1 MNESILIRG
10 GRVVDPVQGI
20 DENCDVRLRDGEVEE
35 IGGNLGENGVDRVI
49 DASGKIVTPGL
60 IDVHVHFRDPGFT
73 EKETLET
80 GARSAVAG
88 GFTTVCCMPNT
99 SPTLDTPNRVRDIVE
114 RSKSLPARVRPIGAI
129 SLGRAGEE
137 LADLR
142 GMAEAGAIGFS
153 DDGDSTKSSLVMRR
167 ALELTDELNLPIMVH
182 CEDWTLINGG
192 AINEGPIS
200 KELGLPGLTAACE
213 EIIINRDIELA
224 RLTGGWLHVLHVTTE
239 RGRDLVRDA
248 VRSGLRVTAEVMPHH
263 LLMTD
268 EWVAGRRKMVGTD
281 DVVPGPSSDPNA
293 KVNPPLRTEQDA
305 NALLEGVLDGTF
317 EILATDHAPHAPSD
331 KPDDLT
337 KAASGMIGLEVAL
350 PLLLELVRQERL
362 PLTTMVERLT
372 SAPARIFNLD
382 GGTLKA
388 GSVADVT
395 IIDPEQAWTIDE
407 STIVSKSKNTPLLG
421 MTVQGRA
428 VTTIVGGEVVY
439 EI

>member
-1 MNESILIRG
+1 MSDSILIRG
-10 GRVVDPVQGI
+10 GRLIDPVQSI
-20 DENCDVRLRDGEVEE
+20 DDIRDIRLSGGKVEA
-35 IGGNLGENGVDRVI
+35 IGDDLSADGVDRVI
-49 DASGKIVTPGL
+49 EASGKIVTPGL

-73 EKETLET
+73 AKETLET
-80 GARSAVAG
+80 GARSAAAA

-99 SPTLDTPNRVRDIVE
+99 SPALDTPERIQDIVE
-114 RSKSLPARVRPIGAI
+114 RSKNLPTRIHPIGTI
-129 SLGRAGEE
+129 SIGRAGEE

-142 GMAEAGAIGFS
+142 GMAKAGAIGFS

-167 ALELTDELNLPIMVH
+167 ALELSCELNLPIMVH

-200 KELGLPGLTAACE
+200 EELGLPGLTAACE
-213 EIIINRDIELA
+213 EIIIGRDIELA

-268 EWVAGRRKMVGTD
+268 DWVAGRRKLIGTD
-281 DVVPGPSSDPNA
+281 DIVPGPSPDPNA
-293 KVNPPLRTEQDA
+293 KVNPPLRTERDA

-331 KPDDLT
+331 KPEDVT

-350 PLLLELVRQERL
+350 PLLLELVRQGRL
-362 PLTTMVERLT
+362 PLTTMIERLT
-372 SAPARIFNLD
+372 AAPARIFNLD
-382 GGTLKA
+382 GGTLKV
-388 GSVADVT
+388 GTVADVT
-395 IIDPEQAWTIDE
+395 IIDPEDTWTVEE
-407 STIVSKSKNTPLLG
+407 SVIASKSKNTPLLG
-421 MTVQGRA
+421 MTVKGRA
-428 VTTIVGGEVVY
+428 VATILGGEVVH
-439 EI
+439 EV